1 FNFHALNE
9 EDTDR
14 FIYFKILLPTIL
26 STDPSVI
33 SVKAQMNSEASGIP
47 STSVEFMKMS
57 SGSDANITYR
67 MQLASL
73 PESVIYRVLSY
84 LSHPELLQAQRVNK
98 QFYRLVRRNVHL
110 LCRPE
115 VMEMGIGMCGC
126 EKRARPFG
134 RLQTSLVL
142 KASRRRRLFVK
153 FTRKTPSV
161 VKYREIFKD
170 EDYTGDRNDLSEN
183 LLSYLD
189 QQFKEANIH
198 GILSFSGIAITTDL
212 YNNIFLKQ
220 QLRKILFC
228 KFKVPTNIATKFDH
242 NKTVFTLCHFRLP
255 LEYLYELLIRTHCQ
269 RLTIELSYFEQCFLD
284 DLVLEAMSE
293 CQELILS
300 SATPVYFSRFTD
312 NSLHRWAVQEKLP
325 KKILLRNIRTNF
337 TFDGVITLINALQIR
352 YPELFSNTVQS
363 MTPVGCWRKTVYD
376 WDFGCITLPEQN
388 EGNSIVELLSIP
400 GVVTHISPPRNVK
413 FQSGSNLVFLL
424 KRVYKPEEVFFE
436 AFRNRNR

>member
-1 FNFHALNE
+1 
-9 EDTDR
+9 
-14 FIYFKILLPTIL
+14 
-26 STDPSVI
+26 
-33 SVKAQMNSEASGIP
+33 MNSEASGIP
-47 STSVEFMKMS
+47 STSVAFMNMRS
-57 SGSDANITYR
+57 SDSDANIAYR
-67 MQLASL
+67 IQLASL

-126 EKRARPFG
+126 EKRVRPFG

-212 YNNIFLKQ
+212 YNSL
-220 QLRKILFC
+220 C
-228 KFKVPTNIATKFDH
+228 KSWVRIDNATRL
-242 NKTVFTLCHFRLP
+242 VFTLCHFRLP

-325 KKILLRNIRTNF
+325 KKILFRNIRTNF

-363 MTPVGCWRKTVYD
+363 MAAVGCWRKTVYD
-376 WDFGCITLPEQN
+376 WDFGCIALPEQN

-400 GVVTHISPPRNVK
+400 GVVTHISRSYNL
-413 FQSGSNLVFLL
+413 SNTVDVTINSKDFYLSTTKCQVSIRLQL
-424 KRVYKPEEVFFE
+424 GISSQKDL
-436 AFRNRNR
+436 